1 MEELSKTWLTLCHS
15 LDLLLLLSV
24 LKTYFDVMRAIC
36 KMYHSHLPPCRNK
49 WYVLSSK
56 LNEPQLTKLIPP
68 LFVINT
74 HLELVAIIIQHNS
87 G

>member
-1 MEELSKTWLTLCHS
+1 MADS
-15 LDLLLLLSV
+15 LQLILLLSL
-24 LKTYFDVMRAIC
+24 LKTYFGVMRAIC
-36 KMYHSHLPPCRNK
+36 KMYHSHHPTCRNK

-74 HLELVAIIIQHNS
+74 HLELVAIVIQHNS